1 MAEMHL
7 RRLWLHRELYE
18 YSMVNLGPY
27 LVSAPPVLVY
37 QMGKVG
43 SSSVRNALFRS
54 RSKATRM
61 VFMSHELLPIRRR
74 DPDAIEINEELRPAL
89 LREIE
94 DAKRLYGE
102 LPTKLRM
109 HWMVREK
116 LYTQRIHANF
126 IAKGRPVNVITL
138 VREPIAA
145 NISMFFQMFAQYAG
159 VAQQDST
166 HSIAELGRIFLE
178 RYVHTRPLTWFDAEL
193 RTTLGID
200 VFARDFPLER
210 GYERYD
216 NGPTRLLVLKSE
228 LDDTAKQS
236 AIAEFL
242 DLDGFEM
249 LRSNVT
255 AQKQE
260 ADLYERFKR
269 EMRFSPAFLGRM
281 YDSKYAR
288 HFYSPRELQQLR
300 ARWVTS

>member
-1 MAEMHL
+1 MHL
-7 RRLWLHRELYE
+7 RRRWLHRELYE
-18 YSMVNLGPY
+18 YVMVNLGPY
-27 LVSAPPVLVY
+27 LVSEPPVLVY

-54 RSKATRM
+54 RSRATRM

-74 DPDAIEINEELRPAL
+74 DPDSIEIDEDLRGEL

-109 HWMVREK
+109 HWLLREK

-126 IAKGRPVNVITL
+126 IARKRPVNVITL

-145 NISMFFQMFAQYAG
+145 NVSMFFQMFPQYAG
-159 VAQQDST
+159 VSQHESH
-166 HSIAELGRIFLE
+166 HSVEELARVFLE
-178 RYVHTRPLTWFDAEL
+178 RYVHSRPLTWFDAEL

-200 VFARDFPLER
+200 VFAREFPQAR
-210 GYERYD
+210 GHERYD
-216 NGPTRLLVLKSE
+216 SGPVRLLVLKSE
-228 LDDTAKQS
+228 LDDAAKQD
-236 AIAEFL
+236 AIGEFL

-255 AQKQE
+255 ARKRE

-269 EMRFSPAFLGRM
+269 ETKFDQAFLDRM

-288 HFYSPRELQQLR
+288 HFYSPGELEGFR
-300 ARWVTS
+300 ARWARRSGA

>member
-18 YSMVNLGPY
+18 YAMVNLGPY
-27 LVSAPPVLVY
+27 MVSAPPVLVY

-61 VFMSHELLPIRRR
+61 VFMSHELLPIRNR
-74 DPDAIEINEELRPAL
+74 DPEAIEIDEELRPAL

-126 IAKGRPVNVITL
+126 IAKERPVNVITL

-159 VAQQDST
+159 VAQEDSS
-166 HSIAELGRIFLE
+166 HSIAELGQIFLE
-178 RYVHTRPLTWFDAEL
+178 RYIHTRPLTWFDAEL
-193 RTTLGID
+193 KTTLGID

-216 NGPTRLLVLKSE
+216 HGPARLLVLKSE
-228 LDDTAKQS
+228 LDDNAKQG

-242 DLDGFEM
+242 GLEGFQM

-260 ADLYERFKR
+260 ADLYERFKTR
-269 EMRFSPAFLGRM
+269 DALLTGLPGSHVRIQVRPALLLATQAGAAPRTLGR
-281 YDSKYAR
+281 
-288 HFYSPRELQQLR
+288 
-300 ARWVTS
+300 